1 MGKLPNL
8 FQSTHHSIQSRSKSS
23 DIKRI
28 VITSS
33 TVAVGL
39 TPHKGP
45 YTEKEWNDPAV
56 KEVDERGKEAS
67 GMAKYSVSKVR
78 AEEGG
83 PSIGVSFPVL
93 ISCVPA
99 AWEVYK
105 ANASKTIN
113 WDLTT
118 LNPPYVRHQ
127 FAIILA
133 R

>member
-56 KEVDERGKEAS
+56 KEVNEKGNEAS

-78 AEEGG
+78 AEEGRSQHWG
-83 PSIGVSFPVL
+83 LVPCPDIMCP
-93 ISCVPA
+93 SCVGG
-99 AWEVYK
+99 
-105 ANASKTIN
+105 
-113 WDLTT
+113 L
-118 LNPPYVRHQ
+118 
-127 FAIILA
+127 
-133 R
+133 